1 MAHITTYKPR
11 LLYRYATRYIMVIL
25 SLQVIEGK
33 LRHAGSQQV
42 QFCSFSQDN
51 DSVLKRE
58 EGRQRLREVGI
69 STPETVGAWLVEV
82 FRKDFGQEQLAD
94 RLEPFIHNNIKK
106 AV

>member
-1 MAHITTYKPR
+1 MLHGT
-11 LLYRYATRYIMVIL
+11 IMVIL
-25 SLQVIEGK
+25 PLQVIEGK

>member
-1 MAHITTYKPR
+1 MLHG
-11 LLYRYATRYIMVIL
+11 TRYIIVIL
-25 SLQVIEGK
+25 PLQVIEGK

-82 FRKDFGQEQLAD
+82 VPEGLWPGAAGRQAGAIHTQQHQESCLA
-94 RLEPFIHNNIKK
+94 L
-106 AV
+106 